1 MIICFRKKKKIFMQT
16 FLVYKKNK
24 IITSIHLNKKFLIYN
39 GKDFQKLIVSKD
51 MLGYKFGEFVMTRK
65 IVTFKKNK

>member
-1 MIICFRKKKKIFMQT
+1 MQT

-24 IITSIHLNKKFLIYN
+24 IITPMHLNKKFLIYN

-65 IVTFKKNK
+65 IVTFKQNK

>member
-1 MIICFRKKKKIFMQT
+1 MQT

-39 GKDFQKLIVSKD
+39 GKDFQKLIVSKN

>member
-1 MIICFRKKKKIFMQT
+1 MKT

-24 IITSIHLNKKFLIYN
+24 VITSKHLNKKFLIYN
-39 GKDFQKLIVSKD
+39 GKDFQKLIVSKN

>member
-1 MIICFRKKKKIFMQT
+1 MKT

-24 IITSIHLNKKFLIYN
+24 VIKSMHLNKKFLIYN
-39 GKDFQKLIVSKD
+39 GKDFQKLIVSKN

-65 IVTFKKNK
+65 IVTFKKK

>member
-1 MIICFRKKKKIFMQT
+1 MQT

-24 IITSIHLNKKFLIYN
+24 IITAMHLNKKFLIYN
-39 GKDFQKLIVSKD
+39 GKDFQKLIVSKE

-65 IVTFKKNK
+65 IVTFKQNK

>member
-1 MIICFRKKKKIFMQT
+1 MQT
-16 FLVYKKNK
+16 FLFYKKNK

>member
-1 MIICFRKKKKIFMQT
+1 MQT

-24 IITSIHLNKKFLIYN
+24 IITPMHLNKKFLIYN

-65 IVTFKKNK
+65 IVTFKKK

>member
-1 MIICFRKKKKIFMQT
+1 MKT

-24 IITSIHLNKKFLIYN
+24 VITSMHLNKKFLIYN
-39 GKDFQKLIVSKD
+39 GKDFQKLIVSKN